1 MKKVLL
7 VNTNTEQSPYPV
19 PPLGLCLIAGILEKN
34 YDVRIY
40 DGAFDAGKG
49 LPDMIAEFGPD
60 YIGVSIRNIDDMD
73 LLDPTNYIDPIREK
87 FIKPIRNAANVP
99 LILGGSAF
107 SIFPEYFMDY
117 YNADYGIFGEAET
130 AFPLLLQR
138 LDAGGDMSDV
148 PSVFSR
154 DSKNH
159 TLRAADFPMGEVP
172 FSNIDLRIDYTP
184 YRARSSYPVQ
194 TKRGCSHRCIYC
206 TYNCIEGYRYRTRPP
221 ELIAEEI
228 SQASDRLGQVTFE
241 FVDSTFNDPP
251 GHAEAVCREIIRLGL
266 TVRLRT
272 MGINPCNT
280 SPELFMLMRKAGFA
294 QIDCT
299 PDTASPSMLASL
311 GKNFTHADLKNAARI
326 IRETDMPTMW
336 FFIFG
341 GPGETAETIDESFD
355 FIDECISR
363 KDMVHMT
370 CGMRIYP
377 GTALHRRALDDG
389 IVGPGDD
396 LTETRFYISPRLG
409 QDRLIK
415 IINDKSR
422 ARPNCV
428 PVMETTPSPEMM
440 REAVKMREEA
450 RLTEPMFR
458 TLLRLRYRMFGK
470 EMD

>member
-1 MKKVLL
+1 MKRVLL

-19 PPLGLCLIAGILEKN
+19 PPLGLCLLAGVLEKN
-34 YDVRIY
+34 YDVRLY
-40 DGAFDAGKG
+40 DGAFDAGTG
-49 LPDMIAEFGPD
+49 LAKTIAGYRPD
-60 YIGVSIRNIDDMD
+60 YVGVSIRNIDDMD
-73 LLDPTNYIDPIREK
+73 LLNPTNYIGPIREN
-87 FIKPIRNAANVP
+87 FINPIRKATGVP

-107 SIFPEYFMDY
+107 SIFPEYFMQY
-117 YNADYGIFGEAET
+117 YEADYGVFGEGEA
-130 AFPLLLQR
+130 AFPLLLR
-138 LDAGGDMSDV
+138 CLDSGGDASAI
-148 PSVFSR
+148 PSVFTR
-154 DSKNH
+154 DSRNRVPG
-159 TLRAADFPMGEVP
+159 TSDFTMGDVP
-172 FSNIDLRIDYTP
+172 FSSIDLRLDYTP

-228 SQASDRLGQVTFE
+228 RQAAGRLGRVTFE

-266 TVRLRT
+266 TIRLRT
-272 MGINPCNT
+272 MGINPCNA
-280 SPELFMLMRKAGFA
+280 SPELFSLMEKAGFA

-299 PDTASPSMLASL
+299 PDTASPSMLESL
-311 GKNFTHADLKNAARI
+311 GKNFTLADLKNAARI
-326 IRETDMPTMW
+326 ILETGMPTMW

-341 GPGETAETIDESFD
+341 GPGETGETIEETFE
-355 FIDECISR
+355 FIDTCIGR

-377 GTALHRRALDDG
+377 GTRLHRRAIEDG

-396 LTETRFYISPRLG
+396 LTVARFYISPAIG
-409 QDRLIK
+409 KQRLIEIVK
-415 IINDKSR
+415 EKSL

-428 PVMETTPSPEMM
+428 PVMESAPPPEMM
-440 REAVKMREEA
+440 REAMRIREEG
-450 RLTEPMFR
+450 RLAEPMFR

>member
-206 TYNCIEGYRYRTRPP
+206 TYNCIEGYQQD
-221 ELIAEEI
+221 
-228 SQASDRLGQVTFE
+228 QA
-241 FVDSTFNDPP
+241 P
-251 GHAEAVCREIIRLGL
+251 
-266 TVRLRT
+266 
-272 MGINPCNT
+272 
-280 SPELFMLMRKAGFA
+280 
-294 QIDCT
+294 
-299 PDTASPSMLASL
+299 
-311 GKNFTHADLKNAARI
+311 
-326 IRETDMPTMW
+326 
-336 FFIFG
+336 
-341 GPGETAETIDESFD
+341 
-355 FIDECISR
+355 
-363 KDMVHMT
+363 
-370 CGMRIYP
+370 
-377 GTALHRRALDDG
+377 
-389 IVGPGDD
+389 
-396 LTETRFYISPRLG
+396 
-409 QDRLIK
+409 
-415 IINDKSR
+415 
-422 ARPNCV
+422 
-428 PVMETTPSPEMM
+428 
-440 REAVKMREEA
+440 
-450 RLTEPMFR
+450 
-458 TLLRLRYRMFGK
+458 
-470 EMD
+470 

>member
-1 MKKVLL
+1 
-7 VNTNTEQSPYPV
+7 
-19 PPLGLCLIAGILEKN
+19 
-34 YDVRIY
+34 
-40 DGAFDAGKG
+40 
-49 LPDMIAEFGPD
+49 
-60 YIGVSIRNIDDMD
+60 
-73 LLDPTNYIDPIREK
+73 
-87 FIKPIRNAANVP
+87 
-99 LILGGSAF
+99 
-107 SIFPEYFMDY
+107 
-117 YNADYGIFGEAET
+117 
-130 AFPLLLQR
+130 
-138 LDAGGDMSDV
+138 
-148 PSVFSR
+148 
-154 DSKNH
+154 
-159 TLRAADFPMGEVP
+159 
-172 FSNIDLRIDYTP
+172 
-184 YRARSSYPVQ
+184 
-194 TKRGCSHRCIYC
+194 
-206 TYNCIEGYRYRTRPP
+206 
-221 ELIAEEI
+221 
-228 SQASDRLGQVTFE
+228 
-241 FVDSTFNDPP
+241 
-251 GHAEAVCREIIRLGL
+251 
-266 TVRLRT
+266 